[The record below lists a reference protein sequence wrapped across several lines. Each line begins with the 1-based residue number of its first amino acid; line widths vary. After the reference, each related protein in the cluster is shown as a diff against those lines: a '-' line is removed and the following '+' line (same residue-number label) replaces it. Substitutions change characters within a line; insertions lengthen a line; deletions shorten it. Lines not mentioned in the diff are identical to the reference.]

1 MSDGTRSNESAPL
14 VSVITIF
21 HNEET
26 YLPEAVTSVAAQ
38 DGVEWE
44 LLLVDDG
51 STDGSSAWARDRA
64 EADPG
69 RIRYLT
75 HPDGK
80 NHGMSATRNVGIRQ
94 ARGRWLT
101 FLDADD
107 VWRPG
112 KLSRQLETLS
122 AHPEIDVLVSP
133 AQWWRSWAPLSE
145 SSPEDEVPSKDWVQ
159 TFGPTST
166 TVIQPPYLLSRYLD
180 DEWSSIHDLV
190 IRRDVVNEVGGYEAA
205 FEAMFEDQVFHAKIF
220 ADRRAV
226 VTGDWWYR
234 YRQHSEASTARAH
247 AAGDHDRARKTFL
260 AWLNGYLA
268 ANHPDEHEVRRQL
281 RRHRRPYRFRTL
293 WRIERKARTILTRR
307 S

>member
-1 MSDGTRSNESAPL
+1 MSEGTSPDEGTPL

-26 YLPEAVTSVAAQ
+26 YLPEAVASVAAQ
-38 DGVEWE
+38 VGVEWE

-69 RIRYLT
+69 RIRYLS
-75 HPDGK
+75 HSDGE
-80 NHGMSATRNVGIRQ
+80 NHGMSATRNVGIRH
-94 ARGRWLT
+94 ARGTWLT

-107 VWRPG
+107 VWKPG
-112 KLSRQLETLS
+112 KLVLQLETLT

-133 AQWWRSWAPLSE
+133 AQWWRSWAPSSE
-145 SSPEDEVPSKDWVQ
+145 NSPEDEAESEDWVQ

-166 TVIQPPYLLSRYLD
+166 TVIEPPYLLSRYLD
-180 DEWSSIHDLV
+180 DEWSSIHDLM

-220 ADRRAV
+220 GDRRAV

-234 YRQHSEASTARAH
+234 YRQHPDASTARAH
-247 AAGDHDRARKTFL
+247 AAGGHDRARKTFL
-260 AWLNGYLA
+260 AWLDGYLA
-268 ANHPDEHEVRRQL
+268 ETHPDELGLRMQL
-281 RRHRRPYRFRTL
+281 RRLRRPHRFRIL
-293 WRIERKARTILTRR
+293 WRIVRKVRTVLTRN